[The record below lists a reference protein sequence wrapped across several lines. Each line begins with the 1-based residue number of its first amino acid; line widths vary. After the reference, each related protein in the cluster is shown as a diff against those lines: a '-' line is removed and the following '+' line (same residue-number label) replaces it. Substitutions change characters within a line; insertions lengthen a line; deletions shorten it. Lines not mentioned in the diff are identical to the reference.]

1 MTTTR
6 DAQTDEN
13 TVITMDMETIKGYL
27 IDPGN
32 AEIFIVA
39 GLSRTST
46 FGVVFSLCLV
56 FALTVAM
63 LALTLQT

>member
-1 MTTTR
+1 MTITR
-6 DAQTDEN
+6 GAQTDEN
-13 TVITMDMETIKGYL
+13 TVITMDEETFKGYP

-32 AEIFIVA
+32 AEVFIFT

-63 LALTLQT
+63 LVLTL